1 VNARFV
7 PLYFDLGR
15 GSPAGDAAAKK
26 VIAAIDPRLAG
37 QRVPTP
43 DVFILDPDGKL
54 IDRTSNYASEAK
66 YLALLRKVV
75 GASKALSAETEAEA
89 KRSIAERSWLRYC
102 IGDTEAAMKLVAAEK
117 DSLAR
122 ARILRWERKFEDA
135 RKALGKHVDSFA
147 ERGVL
152 EVFAAKYAEASA
164 LLTKVGAKDPRHAEA
179 QYFLGVARFQQ
190 GKTKDAQGVWNGVI
204 KTYGENAWSY
214 RSDWALQN
222 SKAKPGG
229 GPVRFTTT
237 GKKSGRNS
245 GLGRHGYMGR
255 KNPDLL
261 RRS

>member
-1 VNARFV
+1 M

-26 VIAAIDPRLAG
+26 VITAIDPRLAG
-37 QRVPTP
+37 RAVPTP
-43 DVFILDPDGKL
+43 DVFILGPDGKL

-75 GASKALSAETEAEA
+75 GASKELSAETEAEA
-89 KRSIAERSWLRYC
+89 KRPVAERSWLRYC
-102 IGDTEAAMKLVAAEK
+102 VGDTEGALKLVAAEK

-122 ARILRWERKFEDA
+122 ARILRWERKFDDA
-135 RKALGKHVDSFA
+135 RKALGKHPEALA

-152 EVFAAKYAEASA
+152 ELFAAKFPEAAA
-164 LLTKVGAKDPRHAEA
+164 LLTKVAVDDARHAEA
-179 QYFLGVARFQQ
+179 QYFLGVAMFQQ
-190 GKTKDAQGVWNGVI
+190 GQVADAQGIWNGVI
-204 KTYGENAWSY
+204 KKYGENAWSY

-222 SKAKPGG
+222 SKAKAGG

-237 GKKSGRNS
+237 GKKS

-261 RRS
+261 KAR